1 MRRFNRQPARARLVP
16 VFASRTSAALLLGTL
31 AACGGGTDAP
41 ASNTSAT
48 DTPSIETRTQAQA
61 VTTAAV
67 SGVGTVSGEGWVA
80 QLPNLP
86 VMTTGTT
93 SAYSASFTGR
103 AYHVSPDG
111 NDNND
116 GLSPQTP
123 WRTLDRAT
131 NNRDSSRPPVAFNRG
146 DAILLKC
153 GGVWN
158 NGEMVMSSDSN
169 PTLNNGLLLAAY
181 GCDGATPRPILSG
194 ASALPA
200 SATAAWSNPRAGV
213 QTLPL
218 SGPIKRLYRNGVP
231 EMPARYPNGVPGRQ
245 FAPATL
251 LPAVSGE
258 TTAQKEARD
267 RKFFQITGSHL
278 DAVKGMDLTGATVY
292 IRTTTYTT
300 ETALIQAFDPAAGV
314 VELVS
319 SLAHPIRKNAGFVLE
334 GKPWMVDQPGEWA
347 LEGNTLHYG
356 SSSTPDRTQ
365 LSAALPRKTSTGLD
379 KPTIGL
385 WLYKV
390 DNLRVE
396 HVRMVA
402 NDQSIS
408 LSASKNVTIQGIE
421 SAYADAEGIGL
432 DASPGIQLLDNR
444 IENSGLNGLLVR
456 TSPDALLRGN
466 WVSGTGAYRIGT
478 PIGAG
483 VVNPGDTKPAISF
496 TGWGIRVDGERTV
509 VDSNVV
515 IDSANV
521 GIAFSDK
528 LGTIVRQN
536 TVLNPCLVKTDC
548 GGIYTSNETLD
559 VSAPQVITS
568 QILNNQIAGLKS
580 NLDGAHLYGVQNLTA
595 GENQAN
601 AIYLDD
607 LSTTV
612 EVAGNLIA
620 GAEVGIYLHN
630 SAHNVVRNNVTRQIG
645 HASLLVSTDST
656 SQPWITRGNRITG
669 NTLFSR
675 RTVDGAAFGNATYLG
690 VRGQPTYAQ
699 LWLHA
704 SLDSGTHFQDS
715 VAGANDRNVS
725 SGNTA
730 LSLTKVS
737 KPSVWRMEAADRKAT
752 SPALALEQV
761 SGAVWGLRTMTA
773 PHQALGLSQWLALM
787 GTTTTPDVESSPV
800 SYLTHKLTKG
810 PELLSNPTFANNS
823 LTKSWTPYGGTRS
836 FISATSCPLKT
847 TCARYRATAVD
858 DRLVS
863 NEFSLAAG
871 SLYATAYTVKGSASD
886 ARHSAHLGLATVPLT
901 VFQSVTPLLPLKGNS
916 VAANAEERRIETFV
930 KPSSAARAVLALR
943 ASDGSNTWLNKDLFF
958 GTASVAA
965 VNGVS
970 VSPATNGLGVAALNA
985 SGSERTFT
993 CAELGLSSTVCPS
1006 RLLNAQGVAITTAK
1020 VPAGSVGQFFLNLTE
1035 WRAPN

>member
-1 MRRFNRQPARARLVP
+1 MRRFTRLPARARLAP
-16 VFASRTSAALLLGTL
+16 AFASRTSAALLLTTL
-31 AACGGGTDAP
+31 AACGGGADEP
-41 ASNTSAT
+41 AGNASAT
-48 DTPSIETRTQAQA
+48 HAAPNETRAQAQA
-61 VTTAAV
+61 ITTTAA
-67 SGVGTVSGEGWVA
+67 SGAVSGEGWVA

-86 VMTTGTT
+86 VMASGTS
-93 SAYSASFTGR
+93 SAYAAQFEGR

-123 WRTLDRAT
+123 WRTIDRAT

-153 GGVWN
+153 GGVWS

-194 ASALPA
+194 ASPLPA
-200 SATAAWSNPRAGV
+200 SNTAAWVTPRTGV
-213 QTLPL
+213 HTLL
-218 SGPIKRLYRNGVP
+218 LTGSIKRLYRNGVP
-231 EMPARYPNGVPGRQ
+231 EMPARFPNGAPGRQ

-251 LPAVSGE
+251 LPAVSNE
-258 TTAQKEARD
+258 TQAQKDARD
-267 RKFFQITGSHL
+267 RRFFQITGSHL
-278 DAVKGMDLTGATVY
+278 DAVKDMDLIGATVY
-292 IRTTTYTT
+292 VRTTTYTT
-300 ETALIQAFDPAAGV
+300 ETALIQAFDPATGV
-314 VELVS
+314 VELAS

-356 SSSTPDRTQ
+356 SSSPPDRNQ
-365 LSAALPRKTSTGLD
+365 LSAAVPRKTSAGLD

-396 HVRMVA
+396 HIRMVA

-408 LSASKNVTIQGIE
+408 LSASKNVTIRGIE

-456 TSPDALLRGN
+456 TSPDAVLRGN

-483 VVNPGDTKPAISF
+483 VIKEGESKPAISF
-496 TGWGIRVDGERTV
+496 TGWGIRVDGERTL

-559 VSAPQVITS
+559 LSAPQVITS

-612 EVAGNLIA
+612 EVSGNLIA

-630 SAHNVVRNNVTRQIG
+630 SAYNVVRNNVARQIG
-645 HASLLVSTDST
+645 HASLLVSSDST

-675 RTVDGAAFGNATYLG
+675 RTVDGTAFGNTPYLG

-704 SLDSGTHFQDS
+704 TQDSGTHFKDS
-715 VAGANDRNVS
+715 APGANDRNVS
-725 SGNTA
+725 SGNTV

-737 KPSVWRMEAADRKAT
+737 KPAIWRMEAPDRKA
-752 SPALALEQV
+752 SNPALALEQV
-761 SGAVWGLRTMTA
+761 SGGVWGLRTMTA
-773 PHQALGLSQWLALM
+773 PYQSLGLSQWLALID
-787 GTTTTPDVESSPV
+787 TTATPDAESSPV
-800 SYLTHKLTKG
+800 SYVTHKLSTG
-810 PELLSNPTFANNS
+810 PELLSNPAFGNNS
-823 LTKSWTPYGGTRS
+823 LTKSWTPTSGSRS
-836 FISATSCPLKT
+836 FISASTCPLKT
-847 TCARYRATAVD
+847 TCARYRATGVD
-858 DRLVS
+858 DRLAS

-871 SLYATAYTVKGSASD
+871 VLYATAYTVKGSSSD
-886 ARHSAHLGLATVPLT
+886 ARHSAHLGLSTTPQT
-901 VFQSVTPLLPLKGNS
+901 VFQTVTPLLPIKGNS
-916 VAANAEERRIETFV
+916 VVANAEERRFETFV
-930 KPSSAARAVLALR
+930 KPSTAGRAVLALR
-943 ASDGSNTWLNKDLFF
+943 ASDGSNTWFNKDLFF
-958 GTASVAA
+958 ATASVAA

-970 VSPATNGLGVAALNA
+970 VSPATKGLGVAALNA
-985 SGSERTFT
+985 SNTERTFS

-1006 RLLNAQGVAITTAK
+1006 RLLDAQGLAITAAK

-1035 WRAPN
+1035 WRATN